1 MIRRL
6 YYDPSK
12 PSAFSTQQKLQNAV
26 EQSTSKQKQKT
37 DIKTWLLK
45 QDAYTLHRPAQK
57 RFHRNPYTVTNINDV
72 WESDLVEV
80 QGLSKYNDGIKYL
93 LTVIDV
99 FSKFLHIVPLK
110 SKTGKAV
117 TSAFQTILNDPK
129 YLKPIRRRPV
139 WVRTDRGKE
148 LLNKSFQDMLK
159 HEGIQFQTCKNPD
172 VKCSVV
178 ERAHR
183 TIRDK
188 LYKYF
193 TYKNTFRFIDVLPAF
208 VRGLTRRFTVQLACL
223 QPELQILIF

>member
-6 YYDPSK
+6 YYDLSK

-26 EQSTSKQKQKT
+26 EQSTGKQKQKT
-37 DIKTWLLK
+37 NIKTWLSK
-45 QDAYTLHRPAQK
+45 QHAYTLHRAVRK
-57 RFHRNPYTVTNINDV
+57 RFHRNPYTVNNINDV
-72 WESDLVEV
+72 WECDLV

-99 FSKFLHIVPLK
+99 FFQILTHVPLK

-117 TSAFQTILNDPK
+117 TSAFQTILKDPT

-148 LLNKSFQDMLK
+148 FLNKSFQDMLK